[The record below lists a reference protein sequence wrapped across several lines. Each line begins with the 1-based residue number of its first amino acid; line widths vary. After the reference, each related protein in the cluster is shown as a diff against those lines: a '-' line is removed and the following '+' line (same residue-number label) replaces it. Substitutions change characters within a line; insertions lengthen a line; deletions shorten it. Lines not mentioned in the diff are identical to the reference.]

1 MGPVYHPNLIIR
13 HQNEAVMK
21 TVKSYDACVDEVA
34 VEAEGDS
41 PLKKLIDDLGG
52 WNVMGKMT
60 PLSSMSVTQ
69 RIGKVASEL
78 FIKPF
83 IGIHVFIDPHDSNK
97 HILQV
102 S

>member
-1 MGPVYHPNLIIR
+1 MGPVYHLNLIIR

-34 VEAEGDS
+34 VQAEGDS

-83 IGIHVFIDPHDSNK
+83 IGVYVSVDPHDSNK